1 MAQIQKKV
9 ITFTKRN
16 QDGMAEETEIQHSLA
31 VEDMK
36 EYLEQVVR
44 EVKKNPTKHRNDPS
58 NLHARQGKISQSEVT
73 NYALCCEITGNDYI
87 GRLCSKCGSTRWDSK
102 EA

>member
-16 QDGMAEETEIQHSLA
+16 QDGMAEETKIQPSLA

-44 EVKKNPTKHRNDPS
+44 EVKKNPT
-58 NLHARQGKISQSEVT
+58 
-73 NYALCCEITGNDYI
+73 
-87 GRLCSKCGSTRWDSK
+87 STEMIQAICMRDRVK
-102 EA
+102 YHKAK